1 MIKQILTAALASA
14 AFLMSGCAGQKPMY
28 EYGNYSETYYQL
40 KQNGDAA
47 TTAAWKSS
55 LEESIEKSNA
65 QGIRI
70 APGINANLGYLYLKV
85 NDADKAISFFKAEKV
100 LYPESIVFM
109 DKLIRKAVLMQEG
122 KGNQ

>member
-1 MIKQILTAALASA
+1 MIKQILMAVLASA

-47 TTAAWKSS
+47 TTTAWKTS

-65 QGIRI
+65 QGIRV

-85 NDADKAISFFKAEKV
+85 NDTDKAISFFNAEKI
-100 LYPESIVFM
+100 LYPESTVFM
-109 DKLIRKAVLMQEG
+109 DKLIKKAALMKEG
-122 KGNQ
+122 KGKS